1 MTEYEDLLWWINTER
16 NYQIEKWGSDDG
28 GYGAID
34 DKHIK
39 EGFGEDSWLWQQTTN
54 YVGRVRMFG
63 LDHRLGRQA
72 YMKLIATLV
81 GLGEAMWRVYGEPPI
96 AGFPSGEVNPSNTT
110 TTA

>member
-1 MTEYEDLLWWINTER
+1 MTEFEELLWWLNFER
-16 NYQIEKWGSDDG
+16 NYQIEKWGSED

-34 DKHIK
+34 DNHIK

-63 LDHRLGRQA
+63 FDHPLGRQA

-81 GLGEAMWRVYGEPPI
+81 GLGEAMYRVYGEPPI
-96 AGFPSGEVNPSNTT
+96 PGVPSGEIPSSQ
-110 TTA
+110 A